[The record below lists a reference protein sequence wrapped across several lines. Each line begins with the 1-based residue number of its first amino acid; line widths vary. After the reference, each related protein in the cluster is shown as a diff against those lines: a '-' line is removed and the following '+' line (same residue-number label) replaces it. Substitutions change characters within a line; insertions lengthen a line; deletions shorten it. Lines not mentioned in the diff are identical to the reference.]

1 MGFNNGYDSGYDD
14 GFADGVK
21 SVQSGSSSGGRQ
33 PSPAISS
40 SGGPS
45 GLQQAAAPAVPSVDC
60 VIVGGYGSISAGSDG
75 FLSLTANGDFRNS
88 LIIVNKYDDM
98 SKALLVGSNLGSA
111 AKVELLSGTADVV
124 IPSDFWKVVEAG
136 LISLKFGDWWDSY
149 KAQLYIAAEAVY
161 DKTATG
167 LEVSGDFDEI
177 LGDIRVTLESGATC
191 TATGF
196 CLATESP

>member
-45 GLQQAAAPAVPSVDC
+45 GPQQAAAPVVPSVDF
-60 VIVGGYGSISAGSDG
+60 VINGGRNDISVDSDG
-75 FLSLTANGDFRNS
+75 FLHISNGDSREFFIIANG
-88 LIIVNKYDDM
+88 YDDM

-136 LISLKFGDWWDSY
+136 MISLNLGAWWDSY
-149 KAQLYIAAEAVY
+149 KTQLYIAAEAVY

-191 TATGF
+191 MATGF